1 MMLESML
8 WLNTPTFV
16 ARFLEDT
23 VLPAVGASMTP
34 LQVDNIDDFNVVLAS
49 QTFLGSGPAKV
60 AVGAVADG
68 V

>member
-23 VLPAVGASMTP
+23 VLPAIGAPKPP
-34 LQVDNIDDFNVVLAS
+34 LACGNIAIRHAVLPSRA
-49 QTFLGSGPAKV
+49 LPGSRCQ
-60 AVGAVADG
+60 
-68 V
+68 